1 MPALRKN
8 PRKVVAHA
16 NVVKIDKAIV
26 TNLSAMNRKYGTAGV
41 QKIQAALKNLIVK
54 DHERGLVTR
63 LYPLDDAAAM
73 KQVNGKP
80 VTRATDP
87 RQNKN
92 AIDAVYRAFAPDYLM
107 ILGSIDVIPH
117 QNIKNPLY
125 SPYDDPDKFA
135 FGDLP
140 YACEAKYSQ
149 RPQDF
154 FGPTRVVGRLPDITG
169 AEDPQYLLALLKTA
183 AAYRSNSNAQSYR
196 RYFGISAEVWK
207 RSSELSLTA
216 TFGNAADMKTV
227 PPSNAKWP
235 NALVKR
241 LSHFINCHGAPDD
254 ARFYGQPRSG
264 AQVYP
269 VALDAVY
276 LEKKISEGTVA
287 AAECCYGG
295 QLFDPAYNQ
304 GQMGIGNTYLG
315 NKAYGFFGSTTIAY
329 GPDDHNDQAD
339 LICQYFLQGFLKGAS
354 LGRAALEARQK
365 FAHTASM
372 SDPSNV
378 KTIAQFNLYADP
390 SVAPI
395 QQPQVTAGK
404 VKAIAAVPK
413 LLDFRIERAERRR
426 DLFSRGL
433 ALAKSQPI
441 ISRFADYLPGEIVLT
456 LEKKAAE
463 YSMTVGRTLTFS
475 VMEPPT
481 AKFMPVSLIAKELFP
496 TRVHVIF
503 QAKGQGRAEVNKE
516 AAKTSPP
523 AVTGTVALIVKEV
536 DGTIVSAQ
544 KIFSR

>member
-1 MPALRKN
+1 MSAIKAN
-8 PRKVVAHA
+8 PQKVVSHA
-16 NVVKIDKAIV
+16 TGVKIDKVIV
-26 TNLSAMNRKYGTAGV
+26 TNLSALKRKYGTTGV
-41 QKIQAALKNLIVK
+41 QKIQAALKNLIAK
-54 DHERGLVTR
+54 DRKRGLVTR
-63 LYPLDDAAAM
+63 LYFLDDAAAM

-80 VTRATDP
+80 VTKATDP
-87 RQNKN
+87 KQNKN

-107 ILGSIDVIPH
+107 ILGSIDVVPH
-117 QNIKNPLY
+117 QNLKNPLY

-135 FGDLP
+135 LGDLP
-140 YACEAKYSQ
+140 YACEAKFSQ
-149 RPQDF
+149 RPQNF

-169 AEDPQYLLALLKTA
+169 AKDPQYLLALLKTA
-183 AAYRSNSNAQSYR
+183 AAYKNSNVQTYHN
-196 RYFGISAEVWK
+196 YFGISAEVWK
-207 RSSELSLTA
+207 SSTDLSLSA

-235 NALVKR
+235 TALVKR

-254 ARFYGQPRSG
+254 SHFYGQPRSG

-276 LEKKISEGTVA
+276 LNKKISEGTVA

-295 QLFDPAYNQ
+295 QLFDPAHNA
-304 GQMGIGNTYLG
+304 GQMGICNTYLG

-339 LICQYFLQGFLKGAS
+339 LICQYFLQSLLNGAS

-395 QQPQVTAGK
+395 QLPQVIASGK
-404 VKAIAAVPK
+404 AKTIAAAPIPAD
-413 LLDFRIERAERRR
+413 LRIERAERRR

-441 ISRFADYLPGEIVLT
+441 ISRLADHLPDEI
-456 LEKKAAE
+456 
-463 YSMTVGRTLTFS
+463 
-475 VMEPPT
+475 
-481 AKFMPVSLIAKELFP
+481 
-496 TRVHVIF
+496 
-503 QAKGQGRAEVNKE
+503 
-516 AAKTSPP
+516 
-523 AVTGTVALIVKEV
+523 
-536 DGTIVSAQ
+536 SADP
-544 KIFSR
+544 

>member
-1 MPALRKN
+1 MSAIMAHPQ
-8 PRKVVAHA
+8 KVVSHVP
-16 NVVKIDKAIV
+16 VVKIDKVIV
-26 TNLSAMNRKYGTAGV
+26 TNLSALKGKYGTAGV
-41 QKIQAALKNLIVK
+41 EKIQSALKNLIAK
-54 DHERGLVTR
+54 DQQRGLVTR
-63 LYPLDDAAAM
+63 LYALDDAAAM

-80 VTRATDP
+80 VTRSTDP
-87 RQNKN
+87 KQNKN

-117 QNIKNPLY
+117 QNLKNPLY
-125 SPYDDPDKFA
+125 SPYDDPDKFC

-149 RPQDF
+149 RPQNF

-169 AEDPQYLLALLKTA
+169 AKDPQYLLSLLKIA
-183 AAYRSNSNAQSYR
+183 AAYKNSNAQAYR
-196 RYFGISAEVWK
+196 NYFGISAEVWK
-207 RSSELSLTA
+207 SSTDLSLSA
-216 TFGNAADMKTV
+216 TFGNAADLKTV

-235 NALVKR
+235 TTLFKR

-254 ARFYGQPRSG
+254 SHFYGQPRSG

-276 LEKKISEGTVA
+276 LNKKISEGTVV

-295 QLFDPAYNQ
+295 QLFDPANNG
-304 GQMGIGNTYLG
+304 GQMGISNTYLG
-315 NKAYGFFGSTTIAY
+315 EKAYGFFGSTTIAY

-339 LICQYFLQGFLKGAS
+339 LICQYFLQSLLKGAS

-395 QQPQVTAGK
+395 LPQATAGK
-404 VKAIAAVPK
+404 AKAIAAAPA
-413 LLDFRIERAERRR
+413 LNLRIERAERRR

-441 ISRFADYLPGEIVLT
+441 ISRFEDQLPKEIMLS
-456 LEKKAAE
+456 LRKKAIE
-463 YSMTVGRTLTFS
+463 QHLIVGRTLTFT

-481 AKFMPVSLIAKELFP
+481 AKFMPVSLMSEELFP
-496 TRVHVIF
+496 SRVHVIF
-503 QAKGQGRAEVNKE
+503 DASGQGRAKAKKE
-516 AAKTSPP
+516 TAKTTPP

-536 DGTIVSAQ
+536 DGKIVSAK

>member
-1 MPALRKN
+1 M
-8 PRKVVAHA
+8 
-16 NVVKIDKAIV
+16 KIDKAIV
-26 TNLSAMNRKYGTAGV
+26 TNLSALKRKYGAAGV
-41 QKIQAALKNLIVK
+41 QKIQAALKNLIAK
-54 DHERGLVTR
+54 DRKRGLVTR
-63 LYPLDDAAAM
+63 LYPLDDAATM

-80 VTRATDP
+80 VTKATDP
-87 RQNKN
+87 KQNKN
-92 AIDAVYRAFAPDYLM
+92 AIDAVYNALAPDYLM

-117 QNIKNPLY
+117 QNLKNPLY
-125 SPYDDPDKFA
+125 APYDDPDKFA

-149 RPQDF
+149 RPQNF

-169 AEDPQYLLALLKTA
+169 AKDPQYLLALLKTA
-183 AAYRSNSNAQSYR
+183 AAYKNSNAQSYR
-196 RYFGISAEVWK
+196 NYFGISAEVWK
-207 RSSELSLTA
+207 QSSVMSLSA

-235 NALVKR
+235 TPLVKR

-254 ARFYGQPRSG
+254 SHFYGQPRSG

-269 VALDAVY
+269 IALDAVY
-276 LEKKISEGTVA
+276 LDKKISEGTVA

-295 QLFDPAYNQ
+295 QLFDPAYNK
-304 GQMGIGNTYLG
+304 GQMGICNTYLG

-339 LICQYFLQGFLKGAS
+339 LLCQYFLQSLLNGAS

-395 QQPQVTAGK
+395 QLPQVTAVK
-404 VKAIAAVPK
+404 TKAIAATALVPA
-413 LLDFRIERAERRR
+413 DIRIERTERRR

-441 ISRFADYLPGEIVLT
+441 ISRFAYQLPKEIL
-456 LEKKAAE
+456 LSLRKKAVE
-463 YSMTVGRTLTFS
+463 YRITAGRTLTFT
-475 VMEPPT
+475 VMEPPS
-481 AKFMPVSLIAKELFP
+481 AKFMPVSLMAKELFP
-496 TRVHVIF
+496 ARVYVIF
-503 QAKGQGRAEVNKE
+503 EATGQGRAEAKKE
-516 AAKTSPP
+516 ATKTVRP
-523 AVTGTVALIVKEV
+523 AVTGTAALILKEV
-536 DGTIVSAQ
+536 NGTIVSVK

>member
-1 MPALRKN
+1 
-8 PRKVVAHA
+8 
-16 NVVKIDKAIV
+16 VKIDKVIV
-26 TNLSAMNRKYGTAGV
+26 TNLSALKGKYGTAGV
-41 QKIQAALKNLIVK
+41 EKIQSALKNLIAK
-54 DHERGLVTR
+54 DQQRGLVTR

-73 KQVNGKP
+73 KQVNGQP
-80 VTRATDP
+80 ITTAIDP
-87 RQNKN
+87 KQNKN

-117 QNIKNPLY
+117 QNLKNPLY
-125 SPYDDPDKFA
+125 SPYDDPDKFC

-149 RPQDF
+149 RPQNF

-169 AEDPQYLLALLKTA
+169 AKDPQYLLSLLKIA
-183 AAYRSNSNAQSYR
+183 AAYKNSNAQAYR
-196 RYFGISAEVWK
+196 NYFGISAEVWK
-207 RSSELSLTA
+207 SSTDLSLSA
-216 TFGNAADMKTV
+216 TFGNAADLKTV

-235 NALVKR
+235 TTLFKR

-254 ARFYGQPRSG
+254 SHFYGQPRSG

-276 LEKKISEGTVA
+276 LNKKISEGTVV

-295 QLFDPAYNQ
+295 QLFDPANNG
-304 GQMGIGNTYLG
+304 GQMGISNTYLG
-315 NKAYGFFGSTTIAY
+315 KKAYGFFGSTTIAY

-339 LICQYFLQGFLKGAS
+339 LICQYFLQSLLKGAS

-395 QQPQVTAGK
+395 LPQATAGK
-404 VKAIAAVPK
+404 AKAIAAAPA
-413 LLDFRIERAERRR
+413 LNLRIERAERRR

-441 ISRFADYLPGEIVLT
+441 ISRFEDQLPKEIMLS
-456 LEKKAAE
+456 LRKKAIE
-463 YSMTVGRTLTFS
+463 QHLIVGRTLTFT

-481 AKFMPVSLIAKELFP
+481 AKFMPVSLMSEELFP
-496 TRVHVIF
+496 SRVHVIF
-503 QAKGQGRAEVNKE
+503 DASGQGRAKAKKE
-516 AAKTSPP
+516 TAKTTPP

-536 DGTIVSAQ
+536 DGKIVSAK

>member
-1 MPALRKN
+1 MSVIKVNLQ
-8 PRKVVAHA
+8 KVVSRAT
-16 NVVKIDKAIV
+16 VVKIDKVIV
-26 TNLSAMNRKYGTAGV
+26 TNLSALKGKYGMTGV
-41 QKIQAALKNLIVK
+41 QKIQAALKNLIAK
-54 DHERGLVTR
+54 DRKRGLVTR
-63 LYPLDDAAAM
+63 LFPLDDSVAM

-80 VTRATDP
+80 ITKATDP
-87 RQNKN
+87 KQNKN
-92 AIDAVYRAFAPDYLM
+92 AIDAVYTAFAPDYLM
-107 ILGSIDVIPH
+107 ILGSIDIIPH
-117 QNIKNPLY
+117 QNLKNPLY

-140 YACEAKYSQ
+140 YACEAKYGQ
-149 RPQDF
+149 RPQNF
-154 FGPTRVVGRLPDITG
+154 FGPTRVIGRLPDITG
-169 AEDPQYLLALLKTA
+169 AKDPQYLLALLKTA
-183 AAYRSNSNAQSYR
+183 AAYKNSNAQAYR
-196 RYFGISAEVWK
+196 NYFGISAEVWK
-207 RSSELSLTA
+207 RSTDLSLSA
-216 TFGNAADMKTV
+216 TFGNPADLKTV

-235 NALVKR
+235 TAMVKR

-254 ARFYGQPRSG
+254 SHFYGQPHSG

-269 VALDAVY
+269 VALDAGY
-276 LEKKISEGTVA
+276 LEKKISEGTIA

-295 QLFDPAYNQ
+295 QLFDPVYNK

-339 LICQYFLQGFLKGAS
+339 LICQYFLQSLLKGAS

-390 SVAPI
+390 SVVPI

-404 VKAIAAVPK
+404 TKAITAALIPVA
-413 LLDFRIERAERRR
+413 LRVERAERRR

-441 ISRFADYLPGEIVLT
+441 ISRFADHLPGKIALT

-463 YSMTVGRTLTFS
+463 YRIAVGRTLTFT

-481 AKFMPVSLIAKELFP
+481 AKFMPVSLMAKELFP
-496 TRVHVIF
+496 TRIHVIF
-503 QAKGQGRAEVNKE
+503 QATGQGRTKAKNE
-516 AAKTSPP
+516 AAKKVPP

-536 DGTIVSAQ
+536 DGTIVSAK

>member
-1 MPALRKN
+1 MSAIKVN
-8 PRKVVAHA
+8 PQKVVSRATG
-16 NVVKIDKAIV
+16 VKIDKAIV
-26 TNLSAMNRKYGTAGV
+26 TNLSALKRKYGTAGV
-41 QKIQAALKNLIVK
+41 QKIQAALKHLIAK
-54 DHERGLVTR
+54 DRKRGLLTR
-63 LYPLDDAAAM
+63 LYPLDDAATM

-80 VTRATDP
+80 VTKATDP
-87 RQNKN
+87 KQNKN
-92 AIDAVYRAFAPDYLM
+92 AIDAVYAAFAPDYLM

-117 QNIKNPLY
+117 QNLKNPLY

-149 RPQDF
+149 RPQNF

-169 AEDPQYLLALLKTA
+169 AKDPQYLLALLETA
-183 AAYRSNSNAQSYR
+183 VAYKSSNAQAYR
-196 RYFGISAEVWK
+196 NYFGISAEVWK
-207 RSSELSLTA
+207 RSTDLSLSA
-216 TFGNAADMKTV
+216 TFGNAADLKTV

-235 NALVKR
+235 TPLVKR

-254 ARFYGQPRSG
+254 SHFYGQPRSG

-276 LEKKISEGTVA
+276 LEKNISEGTVA

-295 QLFDPAYNQ
+295 QLFNPVYNAS
-304 GQMGIGNTYLG
+304 QMGICNAYLG

-339 LICQYFLQGFLKGAS
+339 LICQYFLQSLLKGAS

-395 QQPQVTAGK
+395 QQPQVAAC
-404 VKAIAAVPK
+404 KAKAVGAVPI
-413 LLDFRIERAERRR
+413 LAELRVERAERRR
-426 DLFSRGL
+426 DLFSRGI

-441 ISRFADYLPGEIVLT
+441 ISRFDYQLPKEIMLA
-456 LEKKAAE
+456 LRKKAIEQHIA
-463 YSMTVGRTLTFS
+463 VGRTLTFT
-475 VMEPPT
+475 VMEPPS
-481 AKFMPVSLIAKELFP
+481 AKLMPVSLMAKELFP
-496 TRVHVIF
+496 SRVHVIF
-503 QAKGQGRAEVNKE
+503 EGSGQENGRLKKE
-516 AAKTSPP
+516 AGKTAPP
-523 AVTGTVALIVKEV
+523 SVTGTVALIVKEV
-536 DGTIVSAQ
+536 DGTIVSVK

>member
-1 MPALRKN
+1 MSAIKVKPQ
-8 PRKVVAHA
+8 KVVSQAT
-16 NVVKIDKAIV
+16 VVKIDKAIV
-26 TNLSAMNRKYGTAGV
+26 TNLSALKRKYGTAGV
-41 QKIQAALKNLIVK
+41 EKIQSALKNLIVK
-54 DHERGLVTR
+54 DQKRGLGTR
-63 LYPLDDAAAM
+63 FFSLDDAAAM

-80 VTRATDP
+80 VTKAIDP
-87 RQNKN
+87 KQNKN

-117 QNIKNPLY
+117 QNLKNPLY

-149 RPQDF
+149 RPQNF

-169 AEDPQYLLALLKTA
+169 AKDPQYLLALLKIA
-183 AAYRSNSNAQSYR
+183 AGYKNGDAQSYR
-196 RYFGISAEVWK
+196 SYFGISAEVWK
-207 RSSELSLTA
+207 NSTDLSLSA
-216 TFGNAADMKTV
+216 TFGNAANLKTV

-235 NALVKR
+235 SAMVKR

-254 ARFYGQPRSG
+254 SHFYGQPRSG
-264 AQVYP
+264 AQLYP

-276 LEKKISEGTVA
+276 LNKKISEGTVA

-295 QLFDPAYNQ
+295 QLFDPAYDK

-339 LICQYFLQGFLKGAS
+339 LICQYFLQSLLKGAS

-378 KTIAQFNLYADP
+378 KTMAQFNLYGDP
-390 SVAPI
+390 SIAPI
-395 QQPQVTAGK
+395 QQSQVTAGK
-404 VKAIAAVPK
+404 VKAIAAAPISAAI
-413 LLDFRIERAERRR
+413 RMERAERRR

-433 ALAKSQPI
+433 ALGKSQLI
-441 ISRFADYLPGEIVLT
+441 ISRFADQLPKEVVLS
-456 LEKKAAE
+456 LRKKAIE
-463 YSMTVGRTLTFS
+463 YRITAGRTLTFS

-481 AKFMPVSLIAKELFP
+481 AKFMPVSLMAKELYP

-503 QAKGQGRAEVNKE
+503 QATGQGRGKTKKE
-516 AAKTSPP
+516 AANTAPSR
-523 AVTGTVALIVKEV
+523 VISTVALIVKEV
-536 DGTIVSAQ
+536 DGKIVSAK